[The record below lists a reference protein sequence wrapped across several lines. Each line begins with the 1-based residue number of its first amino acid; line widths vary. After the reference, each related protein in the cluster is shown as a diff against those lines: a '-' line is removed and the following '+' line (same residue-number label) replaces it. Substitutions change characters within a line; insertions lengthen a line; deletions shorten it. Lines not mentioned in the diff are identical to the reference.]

1 MIVTVL
7 LIDTLLLGLGLAMAA
22 VLLVRTRRT
31 TQERFDEI
39 EALIQALERI
49 AVALERREAR
59 RSDPSLT
66 DHA

>member
-7 LIDTLLLGLGLAMAA
+7 LIDTLLLGLGLAMAG